1 MTNAIVLCYK
11 NGILILRQL
20 PLLSDIYSRMCK
32 CCAFLKIRCI
42 IYLKLDT
49 SKQVEMGHF
58 CIAIQ
63 IQVAIQRLNWIWS
76 SLAKEIACPMFRV
89 RPLLEPIL
97 ASIEPFWITLVTH
110 SDIQIPIRW
119 LLFTKCIPKCHMQ
132 TSAILFRFGRAL
144 PYYNYNYT
152 SNVFARTI
160 VIFIRNDGCSIL
172 FNVLQRRWL

>member
-1 MTNAIVLCYK
+1 MLCVSKNTMHYILKARHQQTSWNGSFLYRYPDPSRNSTVELNLVITGEGNCLPHVSCQTPTWTNTC
-11 NGILILRQL
+11 
-20 PLLSDIYSRMCK
+20 LS
-32 CCAFLKIRCI
+32 
-42 IYLKLDT
+42 
-49 SKQVEMGHF
+49 
-58 CIAIQ
+58 
-63 IQVAIQRLNWIWS
+63 
-76 SLAKEIACPMFRV
+76 
-89 RPLLEPIL
+89 
-97 ASIEPFWITLVTH
+97 SIEPFWITLVTH

-172 FNVLQRRWL
+172 FNVLQRWWLWIICIVCVTL